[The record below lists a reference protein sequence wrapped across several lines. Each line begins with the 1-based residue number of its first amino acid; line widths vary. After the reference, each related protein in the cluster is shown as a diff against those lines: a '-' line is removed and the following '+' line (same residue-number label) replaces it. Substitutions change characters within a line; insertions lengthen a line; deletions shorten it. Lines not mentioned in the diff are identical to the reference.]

1 MFGHLLAAWTTVG
14 TFRQPLVYL
23 GKGWKVTNFLFGNGL
38 ATLGDCWQQVLAIST
53 TFLHCWQLRA
63 DVAVVGIYKKITY
76 ICIFVETHTLCKS
89 INNSLSVLLV
99 SPLTGGDDSRP
110 FSWQPLMQQSSFFI
124 SQQII
129 QMSTYMFVLLVVCRG
144 ENEHATGGFRDWCF
158 WNPPFKGSLSS

>member
-1 MFGHLLAAWTTVG
+1 MVD
-14 TFRQPLVYL
+14 L

-110 FSWQPLMQQSSFFI
+110 FS
-124 SQQII
+124 
-129 QMSTYMFVLLVVCRG
+129 
-144 ENEHATGGFRDWCF
+144 
-158 WNPPFKGSLSS
+158 